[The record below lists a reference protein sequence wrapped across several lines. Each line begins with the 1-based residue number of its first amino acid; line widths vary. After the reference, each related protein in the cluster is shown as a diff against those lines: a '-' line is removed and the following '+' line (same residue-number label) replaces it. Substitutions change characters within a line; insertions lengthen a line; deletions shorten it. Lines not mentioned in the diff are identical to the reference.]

1 MNAPAPT
8 PIHTRRLADAP
19 VAPSLLAHVVLRTA
33 DIGRLRDWYALVL
46 NATVVHENPM
56 LCFLTYDEEHHRIAI
71 IGQPGLAPAA
81 PNATG
86 LHHMAFT
93 YAGLGD
99 LLATYR
105 RLKARGIE
113 PFWPIHHGMTLS
125 LYYRDPDGNQ
135 VELQVDT
142 VPTKAAGTAVFQS
155 PEFAANPIGVTFD
168 PEALARAWEAGAA
181 EAELLRQPPLPPG
194 RTPMDMLP
202 H

>member
-1 MNAPAPT
+1 MNAPAA
-8 PIHTRRLADAP
+8 RRLSAVP
-19 VAPSLLAHVVLRTA
+19 VAPALLAHVVLRTA
-33 DIGRLRDWYALVL
+33 DLGRLRDWYAKVL
-46 NATVVHENPM
+46 NAQVVHENPM

-105 RLKARGIE
+105 RLKDQGIE

-142 VPTKAAGTAVFQS
+142 VPTKAAGTAVFHS
-155 PEFAANPIGVTFD
+155 PAFAANPIGVTFD
-168 PEALARAWEAGAA
+168 PEALARGWEAGVA

-194 RTPMDMLP
+194 KTPMDMLP